1 YDFGNPP
8 PAVSLFSGGIDSLAG
23 AINLINA
30 SSRPVLLVSHQSQSG
45 TKRTQKQLFEALK
58 GYYGERVVHYA
69 FECNLHGARGID
81 ESQRSRSFLYTA
93 IALAVASASH
103 AKEIHVFENGVTSMN
118 FARRQDLINGRASRT
133 THPKS
138 LRLLQALYS
147 LVMDR
152 PFTILAPYFSKTK
165 AEVIKKL
172 KDGPHPEFISST
184 VSCGR
189 TIRHPGQ
196 ATHCGTCFQCIDR
209 RIAAYAAEAE
219 GYDHEGLYYDDVIST
234 DILSGEARTTAVDY
248 VRQAIDLS
256 QCSVDSFQEDY
267 INELTDIIPYLSS
280 QGTELDLVELV
291 YALQHRHGVTVLKGL
306 NRMRSLHDDLRRPLA
321 ALSLLGLIETREHL
335 KHQMDRLIDSV
346 VRILEYAIPVMF
358 RPPHKPKNEPDLNQK
373 VAGLLKT
380 HYDDLRSEHPAVSF
394 ACARVVPDH
403 ELKKYDLVIETK
415 YVRRGT
421 SPSKATDGMA
431 ADLTKYPG
439 DKQILFLVYDPTHK
453 IPDDTVFIK
462 DFETKGRCRVTI
474 LR

>member
-1 YDFGNPP
+1 M
-8 PAVSLFSGGIDSLAG
+8 
-23 AINLINA
+23 
-30 SSRPVLLVSHQSQSG
+30 
-45 TKRTQKQLFEALK
+45 KQR
-58 GYYGERVVHYA
+58 YGERVVHYA
-69 FECNLHGARGID
+69 FECNLHGTRGIE

-93 IALAVASASH
+93 IALAVASASQT
-103 AKEIHVFENGVTSMN
+103 KRIHVFENGVTSMN

-147 LVMDR
+147 LVMER

-165 AEVIKKL
+165 TEVVKKL
-172 KDGPHPEFISST
+172 KDGAHPEFISST

-219 GYDHEGLYYDDVIST
+219 GYDHAGLYYDDVIST
-234 DILSGEARTTAVDY
+234 DIVSGEARTTAVDY
-248 VRQAIDLS
+248 IRQALDLS

-267 INELTDIIPYLSS
+267 INELTDIIPYLSIK
-280 QGTELDLVELV
+280 GTELDLVELV
-291 YALQHRHGVTVLKGL
+291 YALQHRQGLTVLRGL
-306 NRMRSLHDDLRRPLA
+306 DRMRSLHDDLRRPLA
-321 ALSLLGLIETREHL
+321 AHSLLGLIESREHL
-335 KHQMDRLIDSV
+335 KLQVARLIDSV
-346 VRILEYAIPVMF
+346 VQITESAIPKMF
-358 RPPHKPKNEPDLNQK
+358 KPPHRPKNEPDLNQK

-380 HYDDLRSEHPAVSF
+380 HYDGLRSEHPASSF
-394 ACARVVPDH
+394 ACAGVVPDH
-403 ELKKYDLVIETK
+403 DLEKYDLLIETK

-431 ADLTKYPG
+431 ADLIKYPS
-439 DKQILFLVYDPTHK
+439 DKQILFLVYDPSHK
-453 IPDDTVFIK
+453 IPDDAVFIK
-462 DFETKGRCRVTI
+462 DFEGKGRCRVTI